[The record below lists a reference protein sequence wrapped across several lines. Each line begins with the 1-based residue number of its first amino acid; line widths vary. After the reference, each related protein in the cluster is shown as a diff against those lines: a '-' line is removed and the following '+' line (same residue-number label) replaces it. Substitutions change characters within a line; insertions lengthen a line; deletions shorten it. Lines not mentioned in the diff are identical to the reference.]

1 MFVPLTSAGTFIAA
15 PILSP
20 APDFFSSQL
29 FGIIIGG
36 VISAAVSFAGS
47 WIIHKQQQQRD
58 RDAYERQ
65 VEREELAHKRQI
77 EREQAAYAR
86 TLNNEKRE
94 RLRSAYKTILN
105 AAEEYQ
111 AAIQQLNFLIEG
123 ETEEIRNKRLNASLH
138 KALEGMNEAMIE
150 ITLDGIGEEVKTI
163 FRDMRLEFDHF
174 TSKLSYNGQYHG
186 AFSWEEIKKHQ
197 DTVPEKVRELT
208 TCMKKCLKELEQ

>member
-1 MFVPLTSAGTFIAA
+1 VFVLLTSAGIIIAA
-15 PILSP
+15 AVPSP
-20 APDFFSSQL
+20 APSFFSSQL

-58 RDAYERQ
+58 RDAYDRQ

-86 TLNNEKRE
+86 TLNDEKRV
-94 RLRSAYKTILN
+94 RLRSAYKVILN
-105 AAEEYQ
+105 AAEEYE
-111 AAIQQLNFLIEG
+111 AAIQQLNFVSEG
-123 ETEEIRNKRLNASLH
+123 ETEETRNKRLNASLH

-150 ITLDGIGEEVKTI
+150 ITLEGVGEEAKTI
-163 FRDMRLEFDHF
+163 FRDMRLEFDNF

-197 DTVPEKVRELT
+197 NAVPEKVRELT
-208 TCMKKCLKELEQ
+208 TCMKKYLKELEQ

>member
-1 MFVPLTSAGTFIAA
+1 VFDPLTSAGIFIAPA
-15 PILSP
+15 VPSP

-47 WIIHKQQQQRD
+47 WIIYKQQKQRD

-65 VEREELAHKRQI
+65 VEREELAYQRQI
-77 EREQAAYAR
+77 EREQASYAR
-86 TLNNEKRE
+86 TLNDKKRE
-94 RLRSAYKTILN
+94 RLRSAYKVILN

-111 AAIQQLNFLIEG
+111 AAIQQLNFVIEG
-123 ETEEIRNKRLNASLH
+123 ETEETRNKRLNTSLH

-150 ITLDGIGEEVKTI
+150 ITLEGVGEEVKTI
-163 FRDMRLEFDHF
+163 FRDMRLEFDNF
-174 TSKLSYNGQYHG
+174 TSKLSYNGQCHG

-197 DTVPEKVRELT
+197 AAVPEKVQELT
-208 TCMKKCLKELEQ
+208 TNMRKYLKELEQ